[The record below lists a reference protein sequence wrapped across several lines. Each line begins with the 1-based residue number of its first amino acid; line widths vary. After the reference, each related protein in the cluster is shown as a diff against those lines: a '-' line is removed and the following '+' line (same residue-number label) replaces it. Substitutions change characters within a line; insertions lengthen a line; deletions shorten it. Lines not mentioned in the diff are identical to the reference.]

1 MLRQNIEEVIKM
13 SNVQHIINGNCKKVS
28 AEFMPKAALNE
39 LNLIKEDFNL
49 KMKSKSP
56 KEICGD

>member
-1 MLRQNIEEVIKM
+1 M